1 MISISIFEES
11 RKSPLACNATGTLF
25 FEDLQEFKQFQ
36 EMNSITKEEKD
47 EEKHQVQISDVKNKK
62 DEFEIEPPSKKPKFE
77 TSSLTE
83 WKEIKDGMNN
93 SSDPMSNSPFDL
105 EEIRKKLIQKKCT
118 TFISHIKNSTLR
130 SDVMIS
136 SLEQEGWGMKILRG
150 DSLEFDLNY
159 GVAVYQGS
167 RGSMEDFHFIQPF
180 PSMRELY
187 EKEKDKENVNTT
199 KEDTIDNSFHSKSSS
214 CNTNNNTNDTSNN
227 NNTSNNDNVND
238 NSKKTRFDNSY
249 AFFAVMDGHGG
260 TFVALYVKDHLH
272 DNIVNHPCFFTDTKK
287 AILEGFQKTETSLQE
302 YAKQKGVDIGGIGST
317 ATVAILIGNLLYVA
331 NLGDT
336 EAVLSIEGT
345 TLVMTT
351 LHTLANPTEK
361 ERLEQ
366 IGAEIL
372 ANKDPKKNRVG
383 HPVWNKHLINIA
395 LTRTFGDIYF
405 KDSRFTQ
412 GKPSGLIT
420 EPSIQDDIVT
430 KKDDFLI
437 IASDGFW
444 EVVTYEEAVRW
455 VKRFQG
461 EMKINNI
468 CKTLTDLAKSRNASD
483 NTTVLIVS
491 FK

>member
-1 MISISIFEES
+1 
-11 RKSPLACNATGTLF
+11 
-25 FEDLQEFKQFQ
+25 
-36 EMNSITKEEKD
+36 
-47 EEKHQVQISDVKNKK
+47 
-62 DEFEIEPPSKKPKFE
+62 
-77 TSSLTE
+77 
-83 WKEIKDGMNN
+83 
-93 SSDPMSNSPFDL
+93 
-105 EEIRKKLIQKKCT
+105 
-118 TFISHIKNSTLR
+118 
-130 SDVMIS
+130 
-136 SLEQEGWGMKILRG
+136 
-150 DSLEFDLNY
+150 
-159 GVAVYQGS
+159 
-167 RGSMEDFHFIQPF
+167 
-180 PSMRELY
+180 
-187 EKEKDKENVNTT
+187 
-199 KEDTIDNSFHSKSSS
+199 
-214 CNTNNNTNDTSNN
+214 
-227 NNTSNNDNVND
+227 
-238 NSKKTRFDNSY
+238 
-249 AFFAVMDGHGG
+249 
-260 TFVALYVKDHLH
+260 
-272 DNIVNHPCFFTDTKK
+272 
-287 AILEGFQKTETSLQE
+287 
-302 YAKQKGVDIGGIGST
+302 
-317 ATVAILIGNLLYVA
+317 
-331 NLGDT
+331 
-336 EAVLSIEGT
+336 
-345 TLVMTT
+345 MTT

-437 IASDGFW
+437 IASDGILNFFPFSSFELNFLIGFW